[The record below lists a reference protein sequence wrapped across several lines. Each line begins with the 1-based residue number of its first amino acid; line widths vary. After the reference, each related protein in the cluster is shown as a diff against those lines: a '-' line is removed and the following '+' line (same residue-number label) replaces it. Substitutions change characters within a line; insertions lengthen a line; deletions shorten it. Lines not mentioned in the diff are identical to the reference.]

1 VEGEGEVAAM
11 EHRLLASTVVM
22 DSSSMEEEEDTVH
35 RLSSKA
41 RMAVDMVVRLLRVS
55 SKADMVRLLAAINRA
70 AMQVVVSSRR
80 TVGLLKDTVVLRC
93 SMRRP
98 DLLQERTRS
107 CGSGSLQSTEITVA
121 RSTRRSSAKHWST
134 ETGRRLTWTRSRC

>member
-1 VEGEGEVAAM
+1 MEGEGEVAAM

-55 SKADMVRLLAAINRA
+55 SKADMVSSTDMVASKAI
-70 AMQVVVSSRR
+70 SS
-80 TVGLLKDTVVLRC
+80 KDTASKHTLSISSHKPHNSRH
-93 SMRRP
+93 MR
-98 DLLQERTRS
+98 LHS
-107 CGSGSLQSTEITVA
+107 N
-121 RSTRRSSAKHWST
+121 
-134 ETGRRLTWTRSRC
+134 GRLP